1 MSKNEGDEINGLTF
15 KLDNEKNG
23 NYEMIYTN
31 TTGHFV
37 WNVLMNYE
45 PLTITDVKP

>member
-1 MSKNEGDEINGLTF
+1 MNKNKGDEINGLTF
-15 KLDNEKNG
+15 KLDNEKNNG

-37 WNVLMNYE
+37 
-45 PLTITDVKP
+45 